1 MQDFIQFI
9 VNHWLLC
16 GLFIVLLILLLL
28 EEARSKGLLGQLG
41 PQDLVQLI
49 NRESAVVVDIR
60 NREAFRDGHI
70 VGSVNFPQ
78 AELEK
83 DFNQLGKYKDRP
95 IIIVCATG
103 QKSGE
108 IAAKLKKQNFERI
121 HVLSGGIN
129 AWQNASM
136 PLVRK

>member
-1 MQDFIQFI
+1 MQDIIQFAI
-9 VNHWLLC
+9 NHWLLC
-16 GLFIVLLILLLL
+16 GLFIVLLILLML

-60 NREAFRDGHI
+60 NREAFKDGHI

-78 AELEK
+78 MELEK

-95 IIIVCATG
+95 IVIVCGTG

-108 IAAKLKKQNFERI
+108 IAAKLKKQNFERV
-121 HVLSGGIN
+121 HTLSGGIN